1 MMIIIIIVYCQQNR
15 YVRPA
20 IYADFF
26 TLRASWNLKNNVNL
40 PYDLYKDVKF
50 YCHNHCVKS
59 VRIWSYSGLYFP
71 AFGLNT
77 VVRISPY
84 SVQMRENTDQNNS
97 EYGHFLRS
105 EYKSCS
111 LCTKILSHSDQK
123 SLIYFLSKSK
133 TVFRKELFCEK
144 IKKWKADRCPYM
156 LWKTCTVILS
166 FVHID

>member
-1 MMIIIIIVYCQQNR
+1 MFQVLDPLLAFILKVLPLLIR
-15 YVRPA
+15 ESLSSRSSR
-20 IYADFF
+20 
-26 TLRASWNLKNNVNL
+26 LRQ
-40 PYDLYKDVKF
+40 
-50 YCHNHCVKS
+50 S

-84 SVQMRENTDQNNS
+84 SVQMRKNTDQNNS

-123 SLIYFLSKSK
+123 SLIYFLPKSK